1 MPTFVLVQA
10 SFVSYSTHICI
21 LLIKCWPADLHKW
34 VATVDCVK
42 LDEDS
47 GKGMALF
54 QYTLKCANWG
64 RLTTTQTTHI

>member
-1 MPTFVLVQA
+1 MLLQYIKCYFILWSMPTFVFVQA
-10 SFVSYSTHICI
+10 SFVSYSRHICI

-54 QYTLKCANWG
+54 
-64 RLTTTQTTHI
+64 